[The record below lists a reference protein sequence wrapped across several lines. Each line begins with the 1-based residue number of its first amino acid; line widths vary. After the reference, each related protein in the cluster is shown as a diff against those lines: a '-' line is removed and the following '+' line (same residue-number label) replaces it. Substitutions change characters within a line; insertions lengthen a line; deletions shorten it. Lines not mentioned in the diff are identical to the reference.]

1 MGTGYRDADGF
12 IDCWPSCTLL
22 QDVVGFVLFASPIL
36 SVGVLAGRLAG
47 WLTRSR
53 IDR

>member
-1 MGTGYRDADGF
+1 
-12 IDCWPSCTLL
+12 L

-36 SVGVLAGRLAG
+36 FAGILAGRLAG
-47 WLTRSR
+47 WLTRRR